1 MKALLSI
8 FSSLRADHVGC
19 YGYGRDTTPTVD
31 SVGRRGFVFERAYPS
46 DVPTFSSL
54 SSLLLGLPGT
64 STGLLRGMV
73 RGWPPGLI
81 TLGQAMAGSHSTA
94 AVIPGFP
101 LLAPGFHAFFDP
113 AAGLR
118 SPYGASAEQV
128 NAAAMQWLRE
138 HYAEDFFLVLFYPDP
153 HVPHEP
159 PEGGPG
165 AQDPDREGPSLE
177 AFYGSKRF
185 SENRASYAWLEG
197 FPDLQYAVAAY
208 DSEVRRA
215 DSSLG
220 EMLSLLEE
228 LGIRDETLVVLTSD
242 HGENLGEHGLFFS
255 HEGLYDAAIRVPLV
269 IDLPSSRGGGKRF
282 SQPVE
287 TRQIYGALLALAGL
301 RRADEPSEVLL
312 RLLQG
317 ETPEGEGAV
326 TTQVDPP
333 GRSLVKG
340 GKKFIQPLEGKPE
353 LYDLEVDPGELHD
366 LSGQLR
372 ELAEEMRASLTKA
385 VASMLSGRRDTLGGP
400 SRDRSKKVI
409 RSELETVLFRKG
421 EEKVTQAR

>member
-1 MKALLSI
+1 MKALLSV

-31 SVGRRGFVFERAYPS
+31 SVGKRGFVFERAYPS

-64 STGLLRGMV
+64 STGLLRGMA

-81 TLGQAMAGSHSTA
+81 TLGQALAGSHSTA

-101 LLAPGFHAFFDP
+101 PLAPGFHAFFDP
-113 AAGLR
+113 AAGLG
-118 SPYGASAEQV
+118 SPYGATAEQV

-165 AQDPDREGPSLE
+165 AQDSEHGGPSLE

-185 SENRASYAWLEG
+185 TENRSSYAWLEG

-220 EMLSLLEE
+220 EMLSLLDE
-228 LGIRDETLVVLTSD
+228 LGIRDETLVILTSD

-255 HEGLYDAAIRVPLV
+255 HEGLYDAAIRVPLI
-269 IDLPSSRGGGKRF
+269 IDLPSSPGGGKRF

-287 TRQIYGALLALAGL
+287 TRQIYGAVLALAGL
-301 RRADEPSEVLL
+301 RRAEESSEVLL

-317 ETPEGEGAV
+317 EVPEGEEGAV

-340 GKKFIQPLEGKPE
+340 GKKLIQPLEGKPE
-353 LYDLEVDPGELHD
+353 LYDLEADPGELHD
-366 LSGQLR
+366 ISGQSR
-372 ELAEEMRASLTKA
+372 ELAEEMRASLTKV
-385 VASMLSGRRDTLGGP
+385 VASMLSGRRDTLGEP
-400 SRDRSKKVI
+400 SRGRSKKVI
-409 RSELETVLFRKG
+409 RSEPEIVLLRRAKKG
-421 EEKVTQAR
+421 